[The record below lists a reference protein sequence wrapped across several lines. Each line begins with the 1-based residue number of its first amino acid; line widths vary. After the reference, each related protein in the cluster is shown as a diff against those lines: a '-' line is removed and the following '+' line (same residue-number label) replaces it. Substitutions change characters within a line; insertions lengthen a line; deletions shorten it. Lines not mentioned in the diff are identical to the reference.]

1 MASQL
6 RALRNYLKHAHE
18 DRTFRWALAV
28 ALVMA
33 VLAAGH
39 IAAQARPVVVTLDG
53 AKCYPRAKGWAICP
67 VPSPGIE
74 TPAPAK
80 PQGS

>member
-1 MASQL
+1 MTSQL

-28 ALVMA
+28 AFLLA

-53 AKCYPRAKGWAICP
+53 ARCYPRGVGWAMCP
-67 VPSPGIE
+67 VPTE
-74 TPAPAK
+74 RVDLK
-80 PQGS
+80 PPRE

>member
-1 MASQL
+1 MNAKL
-6 RALRNYLKHAHE
+6 HALRNYLKHAHE

-28 ALVMA
+28 AFVLA

-53 AKCYPRAKGWAICP
+53 AKCYQRLTGWAMCP
-67 VPSPGIE
+67 VPVDLLPR
-74 TPAPAK
+74 P
-80 PQGS
+80 